1 MEEVLQIQQNSL
13 PPLHPDT
20 AKTLN
25 EIGTLYVYKGMMENA
40 TTSFQQCL
48 EIATQLKEEELRMTA
63 WENLNAITSQPG
75 SVKEVTA
82 PSSFH
87 PRRSMKRQSSLF
99 DPDVSLNPPQN
110 QSRTLPR
117 SAAAERSDT
126 AKKGRSLSTNQ
137 TRGHKR
143 ESGEFNKSNS
153 LDGGAVGAK
162 LPPARPPLPAKINSA
177 PDGVAVPSL
186 KSLVPPARPPKP
198 QHMRAAQKSDI
209 EFLDPHDSSD
219 ASDLKRR
226 LSDIEIRPC
235 NIRKQ
240 RLIASS

>member
-126 AKKGRSLSTNQ
+126 AKKGRSLSTSKQ
-137 TRGHKR
+137 SMLHT
-143 ESGEFNKSNS
+143 NKPTQDST
-153 LDGGAVGAK
+153 DT
-162 LPPARPPLPAKINSA
+162 PL
-177 PDGVAVPSL
+177 L
-186 KSLVPPARPPKP
+186 
-198 QHMRAAQKSDI
+198 
-209 EFLDPHDSSD
+209 
-219 ASDLKRR
+219 
-226 LSDIEIRPC
+226 
-235 NIRKQ
+235 
-240 RLIASS
+240 